1 MNKSLKQVLLSYSVL
16 FGVVYAPLILWL
28 SARNRSASILS
39 PIQFFTSDTFY
50 YLSIARHSI
59 QSVFYTSDGI
69 YPTNGFH
76 PLWGFLLTKLFS
88 LPAFA
93 SNLDGQI
100 FLTFGLSLALTALG
114 MMFFGLVVY
123 HLTENASVSLL
134 ASVPG
139 FYYLIFSPLI
149 PNYNSTWAYING
161 MESPLSIFW
170 FGLLLYF
177 LINRNILLEQSLW
190 QTLIV
195 TVLMTL
201 VVFSRLD
208 DVFLL
213 LPFWALL
220 FLFSNSRK
228 QAFARLAIAIG
239 IPLVALL
246 AYMIFNYSY
255 TGSAMPV
262 SGLIKNGNW
271 LPVNLIFFFTSF
283 FPIQLVQYDPIWPE
297 ASMRSLQ
304 TVIPALAAVIWIF
317 TWGRNQNWKSIPRD
331 TFTII
336 SALAV
341 YVVIKGMYNLVLVY
355 LMGQGHWYYSISI
368 MVFNLIA
375 AIVIAGFLKGITSQR
390 QRTLLAVASFSLV
403 ILLGNAFVHHKI
415 QSEYNLGYYKFW
427 LQKDSVNEALNAL
440 APELKVIEYD
450 DGILSYL
457 LDAPAMNGF
466 GFTLDKEAAQMQT
479 DGRLLELAYQRGYR
493 TIAVMSYITFPDDL
507 ENDSDQIRERLQDMP
522 GIKLENLDQWQFQF
536 LYRDEES
543 SSAFIS
549 FEPLAG
555 E

>member
-1 MNKSLKQVLLSYSVL
+1 MNKSLKQVLLSYSIL
-16 FGVVYAPLILWL
+16 FGVIYAPLVLWL
-28 SARNRSASILS
+28 STRNRSASILA

-50 YLSIARHSI
+50 YLSIARHSMT
-59 QSVFYTSDGI
+59 SAFYTSDGL

-139 FYYLIFSPLI
+139 FYYLIFAPLI

-170 FGLLLYF
+170 FGLLLY
-177 LINRNILLEQSLW
+177 
-190 QTLIV
+190 LIV
-195 TVLMTL
+195 NKDLLSDQRLWVTAVLSIFMTL
-201 VVFSRLD
+201 VIFSRLD

-228 QAFARLAIAIG
+228 QSFGRLAIAAG
-239 IPLVALL
+239 IPLAILI
-246 AYMIFNYSY
+246 AYMLFNYSY
-255 TGSAMPV
+255 TGSPMPV

-271 LPVNLIFFFTSF
+271 LPVNLIFFITSF
-283 FPIQLVQYDPIWPE
+283 FPIQLTQYNPIWPE

-317 TWGRNQNWKSIPRD
+317 TWSKNKNWKAIPRD
-331 TFTII
+331 TSTII

-341 YVVIKGMYNLVLVY
+341 YVIIKGMYNLVLVY

-368 MVFNLIA
+368 MIFNLIA
-375 AIVIAGFLKGITSQR
+375 AVVVAGLLKGITSQR
-390 QRTLLAVASFSLV
+390 QRTLLAIASLSLV
-403 ILLGNAFVHHKI
+403 ILLGNTFVHNKI
-415 QSEYNLGYYKFW
+415 QSEYNLGYYRFW
-427 LQKDSVNEALNAL
+427 LQKDNVNEALNVL
-440 APELKVIEYD
+440 DPNLKVVEYD

-457 LDAPAMNGF
+457 LNAPAMNGF

-479 DGRLLELAYQRGYR
+479 EGRLLELAYQRGYR
-493 TIAVMSYITFPDDL
+493 TIAVMSYITFPVDL
-507 ENDSDQIRERLQDMP
+507 ENDSDQIRERLKEMP

-536 LYRDEES
+536 LYRDAES

-549 FEPLAG
+549 FEPITG
-555 E
+555 K

>member
-16 FGVVYAPLILWL
+16 FGVIYTPLVLWL
-28 SARNRSASILS
+28 SARSRAASILA

-59 QSVFYTSDGI
+59 TSPFYTSDGL

-100 FLTFGLSLALTALG
+100 FLTFGLSLTLTALG

-134 ASVPG
+134 SSVPG
-139 FYYLIFSPLI
+139 FYYLIFAPLI

-170 FGLLLYF
+170 FGLLLY
-177 LINRNILLEQSLW
+177 
-190 QTLIV
+190 LIV
-195 TVLMTL
+195 NKDLLSDQRLWMTTVLSLLMTL
-201 VVFSRLD
+201 VIFSRLD

-220 FLFSNSRK
+220 FLFSTSRK
-228 QAFARLAIAIG
+228 QAVGRLAIAAG
-239 IPLVALL
+239 IPIITLL
-246 AYMIFNYSY
+246 AYMLYNYSY
-255 TGSAMPV
+255 TGSPMPV

-271 LPVNLIFFFTSF
+271 LPVNLIFFITSF
-283 FPIQLVQYDPIWPE
+283 FPIQLTQYNPIWPE

-304 TVIPALAAVIWIF
+304 TVIPALTAVIWIF
-317 TWGRNQNWKSIPRD
+317 AWSKNKNWKAIPRD
-331 TFTII
+331 TSTII

-368 MVFNLIA
+368 MIFNLITA
-375 AIVIAGFLKGITSQR
+375 VVVAGLLKGITSQR
-390 QRTLLAVASFSLV
+390 QRTLLAIASLSLV
-403 ILLGNAFVHHKI
+403 ILLGNTFVHNKI
-415 QSEYNLGYYKFW
+415 QSEYNLGYYRFW
-427 LQKDSVNEALNAL
+427 LQKDNVNQALNAL
-440 APELKVIEYD
+440 DPNLRVVEYD

-457 LDAPAMNGF
+457 VDAPAMNGF

-493 TIAVMSYITFPDDL
+493 TIAVMSYITFPDEL
-507 ENDSDQIRERLQDMP
+507 ENDSDQIRERLKGMP

-536 LYRDEES
+536 LYRDKGS

-549 FEPLAG
+549 FEPLTG
-555 E
+555 K

>member
-16 FGVVYAPLILWL
+16 FGVIYAPLVLWL
-28 SARNRSASILS
+28 SARSRSASVLA

-59 QSVFYTSDGI
+59 TSSFYTSDGL

-93 SNLDGQI
+93 SQLDLQI

-139 FYYLIFSPLI
+139 FYYLIFAPLI

-170 FGLLLYF
+170 FGLLLYM
-177 LINRNILLEQSLW
+177 LVNKNLLPDQRWWATAVLS
-190 QTLIV
+190 I
-195 TVLMTL
+195 LMTL
-201 VVFSRLD
+201 VIFSRLD

-228 QAFARLAIAIG
+228 QAFGRLAIAMG

-246 AYMIFNYSY
+246 AYMMFNYSY

-271 LPVNLIFFFTSF
+271 LSVNLIFFITSF
-283 FPIQLVQYDPIWPE
+283 FPIQLAQYNPIWSE

-304 TVIPALAAVIWIF
+304 TVIPALAAVLWIF
-317 TWGRNQNWKSIPRD
+317 IWGKNQNWKAIPRD
-331 TFTII
+331 TNTII

-341 YVVIKGMYNLVLVY
+341 YVVIKGVYNLVLVY

-368 MVFNLIA
+368 MVFNLIVA
-375 AIVIAGFLKGITSQR
+375 VVVAGLLKGITSQR
-390 QRTLLAVASFSLV
+390 QRTLLAVASLSLV
-403 ILLGNAFVHHKI
+403 ILLGNTFIYNKI
-415 QSEYNLGYYKFW
+415 HSEYNLGYYKFW
-427 LQKDSVNEALNAL
+427 LQKDSVNEALTAL
-440 APELKVIEYD
+440 DPDLKVVEYD

-507 ENDSDQIRERLQDMP
+507 ANDSDQIRERLQAMP

-549 FEPLAG
+549 FEPLTG
-555 E
+555 K